1 MGRLCSSWGRE
12 WKGVDGSGDN
22 QEEDGDSPVLEIWSA
37 RVAQGGERHRRKANW
52 YRRRRHCEL
61 WGMERKKRLTLMVK
75 GKGKG
80 DGRRAQRQLGGKGGG
95 RRDTEDLR
103 VIAE

>member
-1 MGRLCSSWGRE
+1 
-12 WKGVDGSGDN
+12 
-22 QEEDGDSPVLEIWSA
+22 
-37 RVAQGGERHRRKANW
+37 
-52 YRRRRHCEL
+52 
-61 WGMERKKRLTLMVK
+61 MERKKRLTLMVK

-103 VIAE
+103 VIAEGDTCQ